1 MLIDLWGNL
10 DGQRSEVP
18 PILKEKE
25 LSRKFTDFNFAS
37 TSRFC
42 NRVVHKCAKQ
52 VSCVI
57 RCECCQLT
65 EPLWFS
71 KNNMEIP

>member
-25 LSRKFTDFNFAS
+25 LSRKFTDFNFVS

-52 VSCVI
+52 VSCNKMW
-57 RCECCQLT
+57 CE
-65 EPLWFS
+65 
-71 KNNMEIP
+71 